1 MRHLNLTLASLVALS
16 LPAVALAHHH
26 DEQAPA
32 PEARPVPLV
41 QDDSDSSK
49 EEEGSETS
57 DGEEESEEAG
67 AESPTSEG
75 ENPTSEGDVPGWVA
89 DPSPDSATSADSA
102 PDIAPEAPAQTD
114 VEPPVQ
120 VSPEA
125 SAESPSKPTPPE
137 WLTSSEPIV
146 FRLPGEVTLTPVAQ
160 VQARVTVFDEDDS
173 ERNDPVVYGDP
184 GLSEGVSLRRVRLGL
199 KANWRD
205 VVGLSIVGGFDNRYD
220 YTEPFG
226 HNAKLTEATFSLTPL
241 KEVGVTVGLTK
252 VAFGRQAVTSSAH
265 LALWERAMVSEH
277 MAPDREAGVYLAG
290 SFGPEDNKVLGENA
304 VNWAFGVSN
313 GGGDWTGD
321 FDASPRL
328 AGRLS
333 LDLGAPWEDVESAW
347 SQTGFGLSVGGSLSH
362 NWGLEAD
369 SLLAGVDLGIRVGRF
384 GLQGEFMVGNAVP
397 TFDTEGIPSQ
407 LAERGSLGGY
417 GQVVFAILPG
427 NLEAT
432 FRAGAYDD
440 NVALDD
446 AGDRLDLAGGINA
459 YLLGGR
465 LKAQLN
471 FVHRM
476 ELTETA
482 VTSNDSLI
490 LQVQARL

>member
-1 MRHLNLTLASLVALS
+1 M
-16 LPAVALAHHH
+16 
-26 DEQAPA
+26 
-32 PEARPVPLV
+32 
-41 QDDSDSSK
+41 
-49 EEEGSETS
+49 
-57 DGEEESEEAG
+57 
-67 AESPTSEG
+67 
-75 ENPTSEGDVPGWVA
+75 
-89 DPSPDSATSADSA
+89 
-102 PDIAPEAPAQTD
+102 
-114 VEPPVQ
+114 
-120 VSPEA
+120 
-125 SAESPSKPTPPE
+125 
-137 WLTSSEPIV
+137 TSSQPIV
-146 FRLPGEVTLTPVAQ
+146 FNLPGEVSLTPVAQ

-173 ERNDPVVYGDP
+173 DRNDPVVYGDP

-199 KANWRD
+199 KANWRG

-226 HNAKLTEATFSLTPL
+226 HNAKLTEATLSLTPL
-241 KEVGVTVGLTK
+241 KEVGLTVGLTK

-333 LDLGAPWEDVESAW
+333 LDLGVPWEDVESAW
-347 SQTGFGLSVGGSLSH
+347 TQTGFGLSVGGSLSH

-369 SLLAGVDLGIRVGRF
+369 SLLAGVDLGIRVDRF

-397 TFDTEGIPSQ
+397 TFDTEGIPGQ
-407 LAERGSLGGY
+407 LAERASLGGY
-417 GQVVFAILPG
+417 GQIVFAILPG

-476 ELTETA
+476 ELTESA
-482 VTSNDSLI
+482 ATSNDSLI